1 MNNSRCD
8 RSDIAEVVYK
18 VRLIAAKRKPE
29 FYPLIRNTSVPV
41 EVWMNSLAPRLR
53 VTVLALS
60 FCIVLVLGIGCS
72 PNAESEIISPD
83 LGNRLVLAQ
92 SAGEVVLAP
101 TAVPP
106 KLAELPEDQV
116 MAGLPDDVMQA
127 LASATPANGET
138 LALTFACIGCHSL
151 DPNAVMAGPTWH
163 NVGDTA
169 VVRVPGESPAFYLYQ
184 SITAPNAHI
193 AAGYPSNIMP
203 QNFNETMSL
212 QQIADMVAYLLA
224 QNGQP

>member
-1 MNNSRCD
+1 
-8 RSDIAEVVYK
+8 
-18 VRLIAAKRKPE
+18 
-29 FYPLIRNTSVPV
+29 
-41 EVWMNSLAPRLR
+41 MNSLAPRLR

-60 FCIVLVLGIGCS
+60 FVIVLMVGVGCS

-92 SAGEVVLAP
+92 SAGEVVVEP
-101 TAVPP
+101 TPVPP
-106 KLAELPEDQV
+106 KLAELPPDQV
-116 MAGLPDDVMQA
+116 NAGLPDDFMQA
-127 LASATPANGET
+127 LASANPANGET
-138 LALTFACIGCHSL
+138 VALTFGCIGCHAV
-151 DPNAVMAGPTWH
+151 DPAEVRTGPTWH

-184 SITAPNAHI
+184 SITAPNSHVVP
-193 AAGYPSNIMP
+193 GYPANIMP
-203 QNFNETMSL
+203 QNFSETMSV